1 MKCKIVKLDQFSG
14 DEASVYSVYMDEA
27 KSTLFEEFMKENII
41 SFKSELIDIVKRLK
55 TIGSKT
61 GAREGFFKINEGDLS
76 DGICALYDEPN
87 SKLRLYCIRYG
98 NDIIILGGGGEK
110 PKNIRA
116 FQENEKLEKENYLLR
131 EISKEITK
139 RIKDKDIKRSEDYL
153 DFEGELE
160 FNIGEHD

>member
-14 DEASVYSVYMDEA
+14 DEASVYSIYLDKA

-55 TIGSKT
+55 VIGSKT
-61 GAREGFFKINEGDLS
+61 GARGDFFKFNEGDLS
-76 DGICALYDEPN
+76 DGICALYDEPD

-110 PKNIRA
+110 PKNIKA

-139 RIKDKDIKRSEDYL
+139 RIKNKDITRSENYL

-160 FNIGEHD
+160 FDTAEYE